1 MKQYLLNHLKNI
13 GGWTTKR
20 KLILFSVDDYG
31 NLRIRNRKA
40 LYTLRKEGLELSK
53 RFDSLDNL
61 ENTNDLSMLL
71 KCYNLCAIT
80 TGGQLYLPPTLYLVT

>member
-31 NLRIRNRKA
+31 NLRIQILAKPCMVWKRGI
-40 LYTLRKEGLELSK
+40 EGSK

-61 ENTNDLSMLL
+61 ENRE
-71 KCYNLCAIT
+71 
-80 TGGQLYLPPTLYLVT
+80 